1 MRPKDYAAPKFYV
14 VRFPRSKRKKPRV
27 VHGWKA
33 VQRLRRNERVS
44 FRAFHTEH
52 GAELHMRNLGAER
65 QKSAVRLAAEARAAG
80 KLRVN
85 GDFLFE

>member
-14 VRFPRSKRKKPRV
+14 VRFPRSKRKKPRA

-33 VQRLRRNERVS
+33 VQRLRRNERVA

-85 GDFLFE
+85 GAFLFE